1 MPAQSGIEPSSE
13 TLQQWQEQL
22 NDPQL
27 RLVKWSIA
35 DERVVPAGTWASL
48 IPTDDTSAASDQVL
62 KGDFSLFEQSGVVED
77 KVPAYFAFRLTPP
90 PASTF
95 AFLAW
100 VPDHAPVRP
109 KMLYASS
116 TNTLVRALGDSRFP
130 VRISAAEKNDLTYES
145 YLSTITH
152 DSAAAPLTAREA
164 EMAEIR
170 AAEASTVD
178 DADSTAARAGR
189 SIIFGHVDDV
199 EESQKTAPEDGSR
212 REIKGALPWTDE
224 VADKVRELGQETSIG
239 SCAVLEI
246 DVPKETVVLASEQPG
261 TLTAPPSSPCYL
273 LYRHAAGLVVIYSC
287 PAASP
292 VKSRLLYSSAVLV
305 FCKRAVPEWT
315 GLSVIKK
322 LETSDPSEITP
333 EWIDSELG
341 PLATPTAATASDGAE
356 TPAADSQGGG
366 SASASGTS
374 TPKPDSEVKF
384 ARPARPGRRR

>member
-13 TLQQWQEQL
+13 TIQRWQEQL
-22 NDPQL
+22 DDPQF
-27 RLVKWSIA
+27 RLVKWSI
-35 DERVVPAGTWASL
+35 DSEQVVPAGAWSSL
-48 IPTDDTSAASDQVL
+48 SPTDQDAASDHVL
-62 KGDFSLFEQSGVVED
+62 QHDFDLFKQDGVVQD

-95 AFLAW
+95 AFVAW

-152 DSAAAPLTAREA
+152 DSADAPLTAREA

-178 DADSTAARAGR
+178 DAEARAAGR
-189 SIIFGHVDDV
+189 SILFGPAADEDADGQVG
-199 EESQKTAPEDGSR
+199 SATSPPADGSR

-224 VADKVRELGQETSIG
+224 VAETVRRLGGDESQAG

-246 DVPKETVVLASEQPG
+246 DVPNETVVLAAEQPT
-261 TLTAPPSSPCYL
+261 TLAVPPSSPCYL
-273 LYRHAAGLVVIYSC
+273 LYRHAAGLVLVYSC
-287 PAASP
+287 PPSSP
-292 VKSRLLYSSAVLV
+292 VKSRLLYSSAVLI

-315 GLSVIKK
+315 GLSIIKK
-322 LETSDPSEITP
+322 LETSEPAEITP

-341 PLATPTAATASDGAE
+341 SLAATSAEQGAGV
-356 TPAADSQGGG
+356 AAAESQGA
-366 SASASGTS
+366 SANASGTS
-374 TPKPDSEVKF
+374 TPKPESEVKF